1 MIDIKFMI
9 DIVYDILIKMTLWV
23 LIGSIPIVFMA
34 LIVVIVKKTNFG
46 IKTRKVITII
56 YQILI
61 KMHNYLLAFIFLVL
75 FSYIILDV
83 LKILILVICNVCF
96 MFGKKLIDV
105 QIKFLLLTM
114 SIVLFY
120 PGSVLLL
127 KCYTIMSNDERFLFI
142 LIYNKTFG
150 IIKKF
155 PIEEIINILY
165 VLLLSYSSIEK
176 LGNANSSID
185 NNYIYLS
192 FIIYIA
198 VQATASTVYKKH
210 ASFFNK
216 IDNRI
221 FKTDLIKS
229 KNKKMNID
237 YHLDTANK
245 FVLEFIRTGK
255 VSKESK
261 KYMRK
266 INKYFKNKK
275 MRK

>member
-1 MIDIKFMI
+1 
-9 DIVYDILIKMTLWV
+9 
-23 LIGSIPIVFMA
+23 
-34 LIVVIVKKTNFG
+34 
-46 IKTRKVITII
+46 
-56 YQILI
+56 
-61 KMHNYLLAFIFLVL
+61 
-75 FSYIILDV
+75 
-83 LKILILVICNVCF
+83 
-96 MFGKKLIDV
+96 
-105 QIKFLLLTM
+105 M

-155 PIEEIINILY
+155 PIPIEEIINILY

-210 ASFFNK
+210 ASFFNR

-229 KNKKMNID
+229 NLKNE
-237 YHLDTANK
+237 YRLS
-245 FVLEFIRTGK
+245 FRYCE
-255 VSKESK
+255 
-261 KYMRK
+261 
-266 INKYFKNKK
+266 
-275 MRK
+275 

>member
-155 PIEEIINILY
+155 PIEEII
-165 VLLLSYSSIEK
+165 
-176 LGNANSSID
+176 D
-185 NNYIYLS
+185 
-192 FIIYIA
+192 
-198 VQATASTVYKKH
+198 
-210 ASFFNK
+210 
-216 IDNRI
+216 R
-221 FKTDLIKS
+221 KS
-229 KNKKMNID
+229 
-237 YHLDTANK
+237 
-245 FVLEFIRTGK
+245 V
-255 VSKESK
+255 V
-261 KYMRK
+261 
-266 INKYFKNKK
+266 
-275 MRK
+275 